1 MALFK
6 IFKGVKPELPRER
19 KEGYAYITEDQN
31 EFYVD
36 ISNEK
41 RIRIGDVIQ
50 VSTEIRLALVTPL
63 DKLYLDTDELEFYK
77 YVNGEWKK
85 VGLKELPEIGES
97 GQVLKK
103 TSDSVEWANNDSI
116 IETLGQKNT
125 QLSIEQVL
133 LNGLDKF
140 TIEFTEE
147 TGEDTSLIEQHN
159 TDPNA
164 HNSMGWITS
173 DNSELSEP
181 IPIDADSLGG
191 VPAEQ
196 YSTKEYID
204 NLIGNINSLLDNI
217 NGEVI

>member
-6 IFKGVKPELPRER
+6 IFKGTKPELPQER

-50 VSTEIRLALVTPL
+50 VNTEIRLALVTPL

-77 YVNGEWKK
+77 YINGEWKK
-85 VGLKELPEIGES
+85 VGLKELPDIGEE
-97 GQVLKK
+97 GQILKK
-103 TSDSVEWANNDSI
+103 TNSGVEWSNNDSI

-125 QLSIEQVL
+125 QLNIEQSL
-133 LNGLDKF
+133 LNGLDNF

-147 TGEDTSLIEQHN
+147 IEDTSALIEQHN
-159 TDPNA
+159 ADPNA
-164 HNSMGWITS
+164 HSSMGWITS

-181 IPIDADSLGG
+181 VLIDADTLGG
-191 VPAEQ
+191 LSAEQ

-204 NLIGNINSLLDNI
+204 NLIGNINFLLDSV